1 MGIAKR
7 LFSWVVLLPACVLP
21 ACTQEEAAKNILET
35 EKKLYSQFD
44 EELIIRDFFQD
55 RRDGLFLDVG
65 AGDPKRFSTT
75 YYLEK
80 HLGWKGF
87 AIDALPGYA
96 PRYEAERPNAK
107 FFNYIVTDHAGTVDE
122 FYMVKGVPDL
132 SSTIKDREFDGK
144 KLAAETIHIPT
155 MTLNQFLDD
164 QGVEKID
171 FLSMDIERGAPK
183 ALAAFDIQRFKPELV
198 CIEAGAGEDYR
209 QVIAKWF
216 EDHGYRRI
224 EKYLKHDWSN
234 WYYTPKD

>member
-7 LFSWVVLLPACVLP
+7 LFCGVVLLLACVLP
-21 ACTQEEAAKNILET
+21 ACTQEEAAKSILET
-35 EKKLYSQFD
+35 EKKLYSQYD

-55 RRDGLFLDVG
+55 RRNGLFVDVG
-65 AGDPKRFSTT
+65 AGDPRRSSTT

-80 HLGWKGF
+80 HLAWKGF

-96 PRYEAERPNAK
+96 PRYQAERPNTK
-107 FFNYIVTDHAGTVDE
+107 FFNYIVTDHAGTIEE

-132 SSTIKDREFDGK
+132 SSTIKDREFSGK

-164 QGVEKID
+164 QGVEEID

-183 ALAAFDIQRFKPELV
+183 ALAAFDIQRFRPELV
-198 CIEAGAGEDYR
+198 CIEAGAGADYR
-209 QVIAKWF
+209 QVLAKWF
-216 EDHGYRRI
+216 DDHGYRRI
-224 EKYLKHDWSN
+224 EKYLKHDWAN
-234 WYYTPKD
+234 WYYTPRD